1 MIIPILYTATVMP
14 FEIFFVDDTSV
25 PGWFAAD
32 ITITV
37 LFFLDMVMNLNVAYF
52 DDAGFPVSKRCAGGR
67 LWLLVCEGGVTA
79 FKLGNWVLSCSA
91 GVSRACMM
99 VSESTYLSTI

>member
-1 MIIPILYTATVMP
+1 MIVVVRRRDVTWSRCVCGFRRAVVIPILYTATVMP
-14 FEIFFVDDTSV
+14 FEIFFVEDTSV

-52 DDAGFPVSKRCAGGR
+52 DDAGFPVSKRCAGER
-67 LWLLVCEGGVTA
+67 L
-79 FKLGNWVLSCSA
+79 
-91 GVSRACMM
+91 
-99 VSESTYLSTI
+99 